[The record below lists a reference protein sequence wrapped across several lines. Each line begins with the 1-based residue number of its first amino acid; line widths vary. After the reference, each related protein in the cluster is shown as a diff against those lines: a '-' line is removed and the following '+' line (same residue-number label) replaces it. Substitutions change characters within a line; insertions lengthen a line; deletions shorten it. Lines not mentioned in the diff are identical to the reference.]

1 MGQYKFEFQATG
13 DSLALCEQIVG
24 RMTELFGISV
34 DEALG
39 RVNGQWGGLQFDDP
53 DIICHETADY
63 WANTIYFGK
72 DSFWWLKPA
81 GLTPVP
87 YP

>member
-1 MGQYKFEFQATG
+1 MAQYKFEFQATG
-13 DSLALCEQIVG
+13 DSLALCERTVS

-39 RVNGQWGGLQFDDP
+39 RVNEQWRGCQFEDVDL
-53 DIICHETADY
+53 ICHETDDY
-63 WANTIYFGK
+63 WANTIYFGH

-81 GLTPVP
+81 GLKPLP